1 MSVRREVI
9 EWVSASARLLP
20 SNYVI
25 LISNSSRINDGL
37 LEEGWIYV
45 EGETNEKQREIKD
58 QL

>member
-1 MSVRREVI
+1 MSVRGEAI

-25 LISNSSRINDGL
+25 LTSNSSRIEAGL

-45 EGETNEKQREIKD
+45 EGETNEKQRKIKD